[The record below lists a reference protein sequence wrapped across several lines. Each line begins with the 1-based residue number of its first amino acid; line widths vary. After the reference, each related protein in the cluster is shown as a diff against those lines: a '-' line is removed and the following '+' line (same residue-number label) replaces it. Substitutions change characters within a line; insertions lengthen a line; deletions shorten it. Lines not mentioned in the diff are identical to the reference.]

1 MIRVVVL
8 KIEGCGCEV
17 WGATEF
23 SAALEPG
30 KYLTLQEEGSFSEN
44 ERAVCRKAIG
54 RTAIE
59 PALKSRGGIV

>member
-1 MIRVVVL
+1 MLMIRVVVL

-44 ERAVCRKAIG
+44 ERAVCRKGIG
-54 RTAIE
+54 RT
-59 PALKSRGGIV
+59 V

>member
-44 ERAVCRKAIG
+44 ERAVCRKGIR
-54 RTAIE
+54 RT
-59 PALKSRGGIV
+59 V